1 MLNIFKKTKQSLGAW
16 GEDYIAKEYKK
27 KGYKILDKNYFNRK
41 GKQLGE
47 IDFIALKDKD
57 LAFVEVKTRTN
68 TAYGRPGESVDFFK
82 QQKLVRASKKFI
94 QDNPAYKDFQYH
106 IDVAELIC
114 DLDRTVRDVNILVN
128 AVEDTL

>member
-1 MLNIFKKTKQSLGAW
+1 MLNIFKKPKQSLGSW
-16 GEDYIAKEYKK
+16 GEDYIASEYKK
-27 KGYKILDKNYFNRK
+27 KGYKIFDKNYFNRK

-47 IDFIALKDKD
+47 IDLIALKDSD
-57 LAFVEVKTRTN
+57 LAFVEVKTGTN
-68 TAYGRPGESVDFFK
+68 TADGRPGESVDFFK

-94 QDNPAYKDFQYH
+94 QDNPEYKDYQYH